1 MSAMSTELVLYTG
14 PSSAK
19 PKRAY
24 VTTPFQACKFVNAAF
39 REAGID
45 KQIPPQMLYTYAA
58 KGKFE
63 IGYSEDGRKVV
74 DRDSF
79 AIWFAGYFVK
89 ACRRAA

>member
-1 MSAMSTELVLYTG
+1 MSEMSTELVVFTG
-14 PSSAK
+14 PTSSK

-24 VTTPFQACKFVNAAF
+24 VTTPFQAHKFVNAAF
-39 REAGID
+39 REAGIN
-45 KQIPPQMLYTYAA
+45 KQIPPQMLYNYAA

-79 AIWFAGYFVK
+79 ANWFATYFVG